1 MGGTVVSATHLI
13 TWRIIMNLLDA
24 LRKHDFYSGKTK
36 KTTDLF
42 SVSEIAGGD
51 ILQLAL
57 RRLHDIPIEEKVTQ
71 ATLGSIFDA
80 GLRKII
86 DDLNEKL
93 NTHFYSGYRMEKQ
106 LPNGITI
113 SGETDILDSENKWI
127 YDAKLSKIFAMQMC
141 EKEKEHQYKLQLNLY
156 RWLLGD
162 NYRMFL
168 LWGLKD
174 QSDANPKHPNEA
186 MMLKE
191 VEHIAD
197 DRLISIAVEKSNKVI
212 SIVNGNEQAPTKCKD
227 TWRND
232 VRCKYYCD
240 VCQFCPY
247 YKEVSVNPF

>member
-1 MGGTVVSATHLI
+1 
-13 TWRIIMNLLDA
+13 MNLLDA
-24 LRKHDFYSGKTK
+24 LRKHDFYSGETQR
-36 KTTDLF
+36 TVELF
-42 SVSEIAGGD
+42 SVSEIAGD
-51 ILQLAL
+51 DTLQLAL

-71 ATLGSIFDA
+71 ATLGSIFDI
-80 GLRKII
+80 GLRNVVG
-86 DDLNEKL
+86 DLNEKFG
-93 NTHFYSGYRMEKQ
+93 THFYSGHRMEKE

-141 EKEKEHQYKLQLNLY
+141 EKEKDHHYRLQLNLY

-197 DRLISIAVEKSNKVI
+197 DSLISIAVVKSNKVI

-247 YKEVSVNPF
+247 YKEVSTEPF

>member
-1 MGGTVVSATHLI
+1 
-13 TWRIIMNLLDA
+13 MNLLDA
-24 LRKHDFYSGKTK
+24 LRKHDFYSGEIKRTVE
-36 KTTDLF
+36 LF

-51 ILQLAL
+51 VLQLAL

-86 DDLNEKL
+86 DDINDKL
-93 NTHFYSGYRMEKQ
+93 GTHFYSGYRMDKQ
-106 LPNGITI
+106 LPNGSII
-113 SGETDILDSENKWI
+113 SGETDIIDSENKWL
-127 YDAKLSKIFAMQMC
+127 YDAKLSKIYAMESC
-141 EKEKEHQYKLQLNLY
+141 ERESEHQYKLQLNLY

-174 QSDANPKHPNEA
+174 QSDTNPKHPNEA

-191 VEHIAD
+191 VKHIAD
-197 DRLISIAVEKSNKVI
+197 DKLISIAVEKSNKVI
-212 SIVNGNEQAPTKCKD
+212 SIVNSNEQLPAKCED

-240 VCQFCPY
+240 VYQFCSY
-247 YKEVSVNPF
+247 YKSIKDTPF

>member
-1 MGGTVVSATHLI
+1 
-13 TWRIIMNLLDA
+13 MNLLDA
-24 LRKHDFYSGKTK
+24 LRKYDFYTGDQKTIEK
-36 KTTDLF
+36 V
-42 SVSEIAGGD
+42 SVSEIAGTGE
-51 ILQLAL
+51 LQMAL
-57 RRLHDIPIEEKVTQ
+57 RRQHKIPIEDKVTQ
-71 ATLGSIFDA
+71 ATLGNIFDL
-80 GLRKII
+80 GLRSLV
-86 DDLNEKL
+86 DDLNEKFG
-93 NTHFYSGYRMEKQ
+93 THFYSGYRMEK
-106 LPNGITI
+106 LLSNGVII
-113 SGETDILDSENKWI
+113 SGETDILDDVEKWI

-141 EKEKEHQYKLQLNLY
+141 EKEREHQYKLQLNLY

-197 DRLISIAVEKSNKVI
+197 DRLISIALEKSNKVI

-247 YKEVSVNPF
+247 YKEVSTEPF